1 MTSLLPGAAFIA
13 ALSITAPVW
22 AQGSVTPSDPQR
34 PAPEAAAEAALDRT
48 VVLRGSPAN
57 LSANSPGTET
67 SSRSGHSRSTF
78 GYTRYYGVNRS
89 FDGNFNNNGFNRSF
103 DGSGLTR

>member
-1 MTSLLPGAAFIA
+1 MA

-22 AQGSVTPSDPQR
+22 AQGSVTFSNSLH

-57 LSANSPGTET
+57 LIARPPATET

-78 GYTRYYGVNRS
+78 GYTRYYGVNQS